1 MAKISIGLQLY
12 TVREDCDKDFRGTV
26 KKVAEMGYQGVEL
39 AGDGGLSSSEMK
51 ALVEDC
57 GLQVA
62 GAHTGF
68 DDLRNKLDE
77 TMQYNREIGNTRIIC
92 PYLPQEYQDKGKA
105 GYLEAA
111 EILGGVGEK
120 VVRSGF
126 SLSYHNHSF
135 EFGQDGGQYFLD
147 ILLGAAGEKNLKSEL
162 DTYWV
167 QHGGAVPAD
176 YVNKYAERIELLH
189 IKDMA
194 DDEARSFAE
203 IGAGILDWDAIFV
216 AAEEADV
223 AWYLVEQDVCQGP
236 PMESARKSLE
246 FLESRGMLD

>member
-1 MAKISIGLQLY
+1 MSKISIGLQLY
-12 TVREDCDKDFRGTV
+12 TVREDCEKDFRGTV
-26 KKVAEMGYQGVEL
+26 KKVAEMGYQGIEL
-39 AGDGGLSSSEMK
+39 AGDGGLTSSEMK
-51 ALVEDC
+51 ALVADC

-62 GAHTGF
+62 GSHAGF
-68 DDLRNKLDE
+68 DDLQNKLDE
-77 TMQYNREIGNTRIIC
+77 TMQYNREIGNSRIIC

-111 EILGGVGEK
+111 EILGAVGET
-120 VVRSGF
+120 VVANGF

-147 ILLGAAGEKNLKSEL
+147 ILLGAVDEKNLKSEL

-167 QHGGAVPAD
+167 QHGGAVPAE
-176 YVNKYAERIELLH
+176 YVKKYAGRIELLH

-194 DDEARSFAE
+194 DDENRSFAE
-203 IGAGILDWDAIFV
+203 IGAGILDWDAIFA
-216 AAEEADV
+216 AAEETGV

-236 PMESARKSLE
+236 PIESARKSLE
-246 FLESRGMLD
+246 FLRSRGMLD